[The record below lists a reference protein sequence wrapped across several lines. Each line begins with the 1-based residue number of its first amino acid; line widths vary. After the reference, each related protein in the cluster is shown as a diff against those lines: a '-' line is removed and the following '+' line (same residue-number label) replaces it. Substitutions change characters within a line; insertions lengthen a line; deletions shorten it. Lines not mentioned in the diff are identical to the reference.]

1 MSPFLFLF
9 RFVLLLFFSGF
20 FSGTETALF
29 AFPRERRKK
38 MLESEHAWE
47 RKAGNLLQKPR
58 KLLITILTA
67 NTIVNIA
74 VAITAVIFT
83 EQYVGEWNVGL
94 AIAFEIIAVTI
105 VLLIFGEIGPK
116 LSAVR
121 NPVRFVS
128 IAIYPFQV
136 FYFLLYPLVFLLEK
150 FTTLFTEITGI
161 EKEVLF
167 DSEEEVEQLVKMGEK
182 SGAIEQ
188 IERQMI
194 EAIFDFGEKTA
205 ANVMIPVEKI
215 QALPSHSTMEDMHS
229 LICKQPHRCYPVY
242 RTSRKRIQGYVYT
255 KHYVDYFEWDKMN
268 DPIQQII
275 QPAYYV
281 PQDRSLDD
289 LLGDLQRKRLKM
301 AIVIDENGEAV
312 GLVTTE
318 DIIEEIVGEI
328 EE

>member
-1 MSPFLFLF
+1 MSIIAFFF
-9 RFVLLLFFSGF
+9 RFVVLLLFSGF

-29 AFPRERRKK
+29 AFPKERRKR

-47 RKAGNLLQKPR
+47 RKAGSLLQKPR
-58 KLLITILTA
+58 KLLITILAA
-67 NTIVNIA
+67 NTIVNIT

-83 EQYVGEWNVGL
+83 EQYVDEWNVGW
-94 AIAFEIIAVTI
+94 AIAFEVVAVTI
-105 VLLIFGEIGPK
+105 ALLVFGEIGPK
-116 LSAVR
+116 LTAVR
-121 NPVRFVS
+121 NPVKFVS
-128 IAIYPFQV
+128 IVIYPFQF
-136 FYFLLYPLVFLLEK
+136 FYFLIYPLVFLLEK
-150 FTTLFTEITGI
+150 FTTLFTDITGI

-167 DSEEEVEQLVKMGEK
+167 DSEEEVEQLVEMGEK
-182 SGAIEQ
+182 SGVIEQ
-188 IERQMI
+188 TERQMI

-205 ANVMIPVEKI
+205 VEVMVPAEKI
-215 QALPSHSTMEDMHS
+215 QALPFHSTMKDMHS

-255 KHYVDYFEWDKMN
+255 KHYVDYFEDDKIN

-275 QPAYYV
+275 LPAYFV
-281 PQDRSLDD
+281 PKDRSLDD

-301 AIVIDENGEAV
+301 AIVIDENGETA